1 MRSLPAIVALA
12 LVAAPAAAGADQGAL
27 TLEIGPSLSF
37 VGASP
42 SQGSGSTVVATL
54 GGGLLG
60 VRYALSNEFEVSA
73 SALWEAPADYFHSGV
88 QFGTPSGA
96 VRGTLSE
103 RVQRVA
109 VLGGVQYVRGVEWR
123 FHLGAEAGWSRETF
137 SRRDLLDV
145 SDPSNVHSFGL
156 GLQDRT
162 IDSLMLAPVV
172 GVEWQFADH
181 WSVSLLPRVQFFLGG
196 ASRIGLLVP
205 LSVGY
210 SWFVF

>member
-1 MRSLPAIVALA
+1 MRSQPAIVAFLLA
-12 LVAAPAAAGADQGAL
+12 LPVAARADQGAL
-27 TLEIGPSLSF
+27 TLDLGPALSF

-88 QFGTPSGA
+88 QFGSPSGA

-103 RVQRVA
+103 RVHRVA

-162 IDSLMLAPVV
+162 IDSLILAPVV

-196 ASRIGLLVP
+196 ANRLGLLVP
-205 LSVGY
+205 LTVGY